1 MVEPLLFVYLFILS
15 LASIGLI
22 MCFIALLIICLDWI
36 ISCAPTYYRPNFPL
50 QEHID
55 EELESAIIKLANSGI
70 ADQNVP
76 LPNVFHANICSS
88 V

>member
-1 MVEPLLFVYLFILS
+1 MVEPLLLVY
-15 LASIGLI
+15 
-22 MCFIALLIICLDWI
+22 LLIISLAAI
-36 ISCAPTYYRPNFPL
+36 GLVICASWALIYHRPNFPL